1 MIVEQKLKELSIEL
15 AQRSAK
21 EADYHPID
29 KFFIKEKGYLSR
41 IKEYNPIDFMLYNLE
56 TMPNLYSEHLLLCLP
71 ELWNSMTYDKV
82 LYLLESFTKSFSFYA
97 FLRFTYKYLEIDM
110 IESVFLNQSIKLR
123 FKKDISDY
131 FKNITATF
139 YKDDDDYFEFEE
151 NLLGVELQDWTYI
164 KQRLLT
170 DERLKPVTLSQKE
183 LYVKICLYNKFYN
196 GIE

>member
-1 MIVEQKLKELSIEL
+1 MIVEQKLKELSIDL

-29 KFFIKEKGYLSR
+29 KFFIEEKGYLPR
-41 IKEYNPIDFMLYNLE
+41 IKEYNPIDFMRYNLE

-71 ELWNSMTYDKV
+71 ELWKSMTYDKLV
-82 LYLLESFTKSFSFYA
+82 YLLESFTKSFSFYA

-110 IESVFLNQSIKLR
+110 IELVFLNQSINLK
-123 FKKDISDY
+123 FKKDISEF

-151 NLLGVELQDWTYI
+151 NLLGVELGDWTYI

-170 DERLKPVTLSQKE
+170 DERLKPVILSQKE
-183 LYVKICLYNKFYN
+183 FYERICLYNDFYN
-196 GIE
+196 GVE